1 MEKKKLKSM
10 IPYLII
16 NAIAFYVLPVL
27 ITDTGSAMGMMLFIL
42 PLICLITSLI
52 YGIKNS
58 LNIVYPIIIV
68 LLFAPTIFIHYNSS
82 ASVYIV
88 AYGVIAMIGNFIGK
102 LFYKK

>member
-1 MEKKKLKSM
+1 MGKKKLKSM

-42 PLICLITSLI
+42 PLICLITSLM

-58 LNIVYPIIIV
+58 FNIVYPIIIV

-88 AYGVIAMIGNFIGK
+88 VYGIIAMIGNFIGK

>member
-1 MEKKKLKSM
+1 M

-16 NAIAFYVLPVL
+16 NAVAFYVLPIL

-52 YGIKNS
+52 YRIKNS
-58 LNIVYPIIIV
+58 FNIVYPIIIA

-88 AYGVIAMIGNFIGK
+88 VYGIIAMIGNFIGK